1 MGMVI
6 VIAITGCVSA
16 FLSLMAKLTYDG
28 IKAKRNGNG
37 NRKLPNGNNQISI
50 DLALLS
56 KDLAL
61 NNDKLVGIER
71 STDRLVELSIAANVH
86 LTDLKT
92 VTADQTS
99 SFRNLISSLTAT
111 IAKLEGNL

>member
-6 VIAITGCVSA
+6 VIAITGCISA

-37 NRKLPNGNNQISI
+37 NGKLPNGQISV

-61 NNDKLVGIER
+61 NNDKLVGIAR

-92 VTADQTS
+92 VTAAQTS

-111 IAKLEGNL
+111 IAKLESNL